1 MTQWTTRALAACL
14 TMIAAARLDAQ
25 AGASAAIVLEL
36 PASARAMA
44 LGNAYAAI
52 GGDEAAL
59 FYNPAGLATI
69 ERAAGGL
76 SVQRHLAS
84 STLASLA
91 VAASAG
97 PGTIAL
103 GLQVLD
109 YGSEPEVV
117 PDPAYG
123 GERGITTGADV
134 SAQDLAVSLGYA
146 ATVGR
151 LRVGATG
158 KFVRQ
163 RVADRSGGVAAFDV
177 GIAGDLARG
186 LTIGAALQHLGPDL
200 AVAGVAAP
208 LPRQLRVAAM
218 MPLPSAGPVALSATA
233 QLTRPRESDMLPS
246 GGIEAAWRSSNGVR
260 FVARAGAAARP
271 DESAASALTFGAGL
285 AARHL
290 ALDYAWQG
298 YETVGGAVHRLGVRW
313 ER

>member
-1 MTQWTTRALAACL
+1 MTQRTTRALAACL

-44 LGNAYAAI
+44 LGDAYAAM

-69 ERAAGGL
+69 DRAAGGL
-76 SVQRHLAS
+76 SVQRHLAR

-91 VAASAG
+91 IAGSAG

-109 YGSEPEVV
+109 YGSEPELV

-123 GERGITTGADV
+123 GERGIATGADV
-134 SAQDLAVSLGYA
+134 SAQDLALSLGYA
-146 ATVGR
+146 ATVR
-151 LRVGATG
+151 RVRVGAAA
-158 KFVRQ
+158 KYVRQ
-163 RVADRSGGVAAFDV
+163 RVADQSGGVAAVDIGV
-177 GIAGDLARG
+177 AGDLPHG
-186 LTIGAALQHLGPDL
+186 VTLGVALQHLGPAL
-200 AVAGVAAP
+200 EIAGVAAA
-208 LPRQLRVAAM
+208 LPRQLRAAAW

-233 QLTRPRESDMLPS
+233 QLTRPRDAGTLPA

-260 FVARAGAAARP
+260 FAARAGAAGRP

-285 AARHL
+285 AARHI